1 MFKRFIA
8 ILTVCILLLF
18 PSCGAIKTAT
28 KEDIEA
34 VQEQINV
41 LEENNATLKEENE
54 KLNQL
59 IKVAEEFGRLN
70 SMFDFIDNGDGT
82 VSISQIHTTAES
94 IEIPKYYNGKLVTK
108 LLCTDGTNMYC
119 STLKSV
125 TFHSNSIKQIGGVPG
140 AGSGVF
146 YNCEFETF
154 VLPDGLEVLSGS
166 TFNKCENLISVT
178 IPRSVKNIFG
188 NPFLH
193 CDNFREITYLG
204 TIEEWNN
211 IPEGRPVLPN
221 VVIHCIDG
229 DWVDE

>member
-1 MFKRFIA
+1 MIKRFVA
-8 ILTVCILLLF
+8 FLMVCILLLF
-18 PSCGAIKTAT
+18 PSCGTIKTAT

-41 LEENNATLKEENE
+41 LEENNATLQEENE

-70 SMFDFIDNGDGT
+70 AMFDFIDNGDGT

-94 IEIPKYYNGKLVTK
+94 IEIPKYYNGHKVTK
-108 LLCTDGTNMYC
+108 VLSTSGTEMYRE
-119 STLKSV
+119 TLKTV
-125 TFHSNSIKQIGGVPG
+125 TFPNSIKEIAGIPG
-140 AGSGVF
+140 ADYGPFYMCSGI
-146 YNCEFETF
+146 ETV
-154 VLPDGLEVLSGS
+154 VLPDGLEVLGNSS
-166 TFNKCENLISVT
+166 FNECENLTSVT
-178 IPRSVKNIFG
+178 IPKSIRNMFG
-188 NPFLH
+188 NSFYHCFNLH
-193 CDNFREITYLG
+193 EITYLG

-221 VVIHCIDG
+221 IVIHCIDG